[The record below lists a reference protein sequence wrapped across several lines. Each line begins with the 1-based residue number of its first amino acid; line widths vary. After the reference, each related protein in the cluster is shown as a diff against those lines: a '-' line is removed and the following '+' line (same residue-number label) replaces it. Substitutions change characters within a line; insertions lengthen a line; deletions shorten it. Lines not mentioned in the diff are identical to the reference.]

1 MRWQSKTDAAEV
13 KEEVPRLEFS
23 RLGYPRN
30 HTRTPS
36 PCPSARYSSRNLS
49 NDVNEQSEFSR
60 SGYPKSHTRTP
71 SPNPASRLFRKN
83 SKINNTKPPDSKVNV
98 GKKVKPRS
106 RAITQVT
113 DVSSS
118 SGKASDRPP
127 RISRRKERQEARDNI
142 LTQLKDRGS
151 RDTSRTR
158 PPLTSKP
165 NPVLSNVANQEYL
178 AQRLHSSLRSQSF
191 ASTSPQPIN
200 NIVVKN
206 TDESEGP
213 QPIKNI
219 EIKNTD
225 ESEGNSSNPSKGHT
239 KKPRSKS
246 MLATTASMKTLRV
259 LNASQNA
266 AEVMKKDSLPDKPFD
281 SIDTLPILNSIASV
295 ESLNKLFSRSD
306 ITSEEIK
313 TKNSEIKID
322 ASQKDVSVDV
332 SSGEELIVARE
343 IVYSVNSGW
352 NCFQFGTAAPT
363 SEIKSNGEY
372 LINGG
377 NKLEV
382 DLKPETP
389 YLVGKDDIKSHAV
402 SISNLDKA
410 SEVKNM
416 RLNGSL
422 LIQLS
427 ETMADDD
434 NGALDP
440 SLLDISSGISSIDS
454 KCSGTTGILS
464 GSTDIAVASDEDRN
478 RGTFDEPLSQSSR
491 FLCCG

>member
-36 PCPSARYSSRNLS
+36 PCPSARVSSRNLG
-49 NDVNEQSEFSR
+49 NDVKEQSEFSR
-60 SGYPKSHTRTP
+60 LGYPKNHTRAP
-71 SPNPASRLFRKN
+71 SPNPASRLFKKN
-83 SKINNTKPPDSKVNV
+83 SKINNAKPPDSKVNA
-98 GKKVKPRS
+98 GKKVKSKS
-106 RAITQVT
+106 RASTKVA

-118 SGKASDRPP
+118 SGKASDKPP
-127 RISRRKERQEARDNI
+127 RISRRKERQDARDNI
-142 LTQLKDRGS
+142 LTQLKDRGA

-165 NPVLSNVANQEYL
+165 NPALSNVVNQVYL

-191 ASTSPQPIN
+191 ASTTPQLMKKAE
-200 NIVVKN
+200 V
-206 TDESEGP
+206 T
-213 QPIKNI
+213 
-219 EIKNTD
+219 NTD
-225 ESEGNSSNPSKGHT
+225 ESEGNSSNTSKGRT

-246 MLATTASMKTLRV
+246 MLATTASMETLRV

-266 AEVMKKDSLPDKPFD
+266 AEVKKKGSLQDKPVD
-281 SIDTLPILNSIASV
+281 SIVTLPILNSISIASV
-295 ESLNKLFSRSD
+295 ESLNNLFSRSD
-306 ITSEEIK
+306 ITPEDIK
-313 TKNSEIKID
+313 TKNSETEVD

-332 SSGEELIVARE
+332 SSGEESFVVGE
-343 IVYSVNSGW
+343 IVHVDDSGW
-352 NCFQFGTAAPT
+352 NCFQCATAPPP
-363 SEIKSNGEY
+363 SEIKSNGESP
-372 LINGG
+372 INEG
-377 NKLEV
+377 NKLEE

-389 YLVGKDDIKSHAV
+389 YLVCKNEIESQAV
-402 SISNLDKA
+402 RTSNLSKA

-434 NGALDP
+434 NDALDP
-440 SLLDISSGISSIDS
+440 SLLEISSRVSSIGT

-464 GSTDIAVASDEDRN
+464 GSTEIAVASDEDRN
-478 RGTFDEPLSQSSR
+478 RETFNEPLSLSSR